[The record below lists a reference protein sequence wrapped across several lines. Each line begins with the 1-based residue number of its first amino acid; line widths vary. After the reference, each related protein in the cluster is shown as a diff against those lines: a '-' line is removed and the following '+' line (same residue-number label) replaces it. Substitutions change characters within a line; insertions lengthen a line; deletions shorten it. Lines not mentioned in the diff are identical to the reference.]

1 DAFFS
6 PTTPPLDAFEP
17 TLPPAASVPATSPPP
32 LPASATISNPPADMP
47 LVERSMRI
55 GAIRVAIVE
64 RSIRG
69 AKTFS
74 VERLD
79 RGELPPPGTMEA
91 MLVFSGESDAEED
104 VNL

>member
-1 DAFFS
+1 MGACRHGRGDGRH
-6 PTTPPLDAFEP
+6 
-17 TLPPAASVPATSPPP
+17 SV
-32 LPASATISNPPADMP
+32 
-47 LVERSMRI
+47 V
-55 GAIRVAIVE
+55 VE

-104 VNL
+104 VNLLSGSDSVRP